1 MQYITEQVEDFGKI
15 SKDYLEKIIRVRQP
29 ARPTG
34 GDLTQ
39 ATVVGL
45 FGDLGAGKTTF
56 VQNIAKNLG
65 IKQKINSPT
74 FVLMKRYPIKLS
86 GRSTSGKLE
95 WKNIYHIDAY
105 RLEGKD
111 IKKELEILGWKEI
124 ISNPK
129 NLVLVEWP
137 EILDGFMPKKYNKIS
152 ISHTKNNQRKIK
164 FKML

>member
-1 MQYITEQVEDFGKI
+1 MPKTTKSLEDFENIARDFIDKI
-15 SKDYLEKIIRVRQP
+15 LKQNSKIKD
-29 ARPTG
+29 
-34 GDLTQ
+34 GDT

-45 FGDLGAGKTTF
+45 FGDFGAGKTTF

-74 FVLMKRYPIKLS
+74 FVLLKRYPIPRASL
-86 GRSTSGKLE
+86 GKSN
-95 WKNIYHIDAY
+95 WDNIYHMDAY

-111 IKKELEILGWKEI
+111 IKKELEILGWNEI
-124 ISNPK
+124 ISNPR

-137 EILDGFMPKKYNKIS
+137 EILKDFMPSKYNKIF
-152 ISHTKNNQRKIK
+152 ISHTKNNQRKFE